1 MFNLFKKKPFEKL
14 TVGEQMENIGK
25 LIANICFTEQEK
37 QGGNSMSFKI
47 GGIKN
52 CKGDEL
58 GNVSIYWR
66 RK

>member
-1 MFNLFKKKPFEKL
+1 MFFKKKNTFENL
-14 TVGEQMENIGK
+14 TIGQQMENIGK
-25 LIANICFTEQEK
+25 LIADLCSAEQEK
-37 QGGNSMSFKI
+37 LGGNSMSFKI